1 MSNKKHSLPSVF
13 PRLLASTALLSTFL
27 TSQAFGEAVD
37 TEIVLLVD
45 VSGSIN
51 ESQLNVQKQAFAEAF
66 RSSEVLNAIQRQCHT
81 NKSIAATLVYWA
93 ASGQQYTAVE
103 WMKIDSTTTANQ
115 FADAIEAS
123 PTTFSGGRTALG
135 EAITHGTQL
144 FGSETG
150 NAGNGF
156 ESLYQVINLTANG
169 VDNATPPR
177 VRDRSVTVEAAR
189 DAALADGVEMINGI
203 PIIVDSPNLDTY
215 FEDHVIGGEVNGV
228 TAQFDSAADFPDLAP
243 AVKNQI
249 LHGISAADCPP
260 DLVPEP
266 SVSILFAAG
275 AMSFLFRRKK

>member
-1 MSNKKHSLPSVF
+1 
-13 PRLLASTALLSTFL
+13 
-27 TSQAFGEAVD
+27 
-37 TEIVLLVD
+37 
-45 VSGSIN
+45 
-51 ESQLNVQKQAFAEAF
+51 
-66 RSSEVLNAIQRQCHT
+66 
-81 NKSIAATLVYWA
+81 LVYWA

-123 PTTFSGGRTALG
+123 PTTFNGGRTALG

-156 ESLYQVINLTANG
+156 ESLYQVINLTGNG
-169 VDNATPPR
+169 EDNATPPR
-177 VRDRSVTVEAAR
+177 LRDRSVTVEAAR

-203 PIIVDSPNLDTY
+203 PIIVDSPTLDTY
-215 FEDHVIGGEVNGV
+215 FEDHVIGGKVNGV
-228 TAQFDSAADFPDLAP
+228 TAQIDTVADSPDLAP
-243 AVKNQI
+243 AVKNQL
-249 LHGISAADCPP
+249 LHGISAADCP